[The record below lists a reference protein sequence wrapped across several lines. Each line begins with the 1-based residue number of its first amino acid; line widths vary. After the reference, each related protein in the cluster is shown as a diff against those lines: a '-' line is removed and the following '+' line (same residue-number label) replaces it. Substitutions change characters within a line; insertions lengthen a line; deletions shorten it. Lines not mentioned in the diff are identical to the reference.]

1 MDDAPISSLSL
12 CPRWLFARIHLLVW
26 EKKRALLHKFTTR
39 VVKIAV
45 GFRCKERK
53 SAVFFVTLRH
63 LSARLV
69 VLGA

>member
-1 MDDAPISSLSL
+1 MLQFRRCL
-12 CPRWLFARIHLLVW
+12 YARDGCLRGFILLVW